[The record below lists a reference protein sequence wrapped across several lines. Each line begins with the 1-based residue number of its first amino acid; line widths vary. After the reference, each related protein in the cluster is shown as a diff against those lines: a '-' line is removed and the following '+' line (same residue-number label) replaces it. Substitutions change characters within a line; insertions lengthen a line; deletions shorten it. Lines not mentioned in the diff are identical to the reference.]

1 MDIESTNPNFDWK
14 TIFQPLTT
22 QPPTTNQNQSTF
34 LTNTFMTSIES
45 SSPSISLTLS
55 QEKLLISEAGR
66 GQGGTLGQVLLS
78 FDLKF

>member
-22 QPPTTNQNQSTF
+22 QTPPINQNQSTF
-34 LTNTFMTSIES
+34 LTNTFTTSIEN

-55 QEKLLISEAGR
+55 QDKVLLSEAGR
-66 GQGGTLGQVLLS
+66 GQGSILGQVLLS